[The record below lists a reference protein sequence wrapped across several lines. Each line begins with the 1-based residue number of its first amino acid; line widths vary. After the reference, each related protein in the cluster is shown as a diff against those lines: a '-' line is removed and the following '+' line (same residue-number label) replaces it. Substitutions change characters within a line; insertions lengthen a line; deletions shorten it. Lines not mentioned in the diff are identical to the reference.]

1 MKNNLLKEAKYADII
16 MTLINPPC
24 NITSLFKLIFLTLI
38 FSDKNIKEFKQSKY
52 NIINNYIGNSI
63 FLLIQK
69 KDDIKIIYE
78 ILYRLESI
86 QLISIN
92 QDIISI
98 NKKIETPDICNLKK
112 LNNIISKFNNLDN
125 ETFYLELL

>member
-24 NITSLFKLIFLTLI
+24 NITSLFKLIFLTLL
-38 FSDKNIKEFKQSKY
+38 FSDKNINEITKSKY

-69 KDDIKIIYE
+69 KDDIKIIYD
-78 ILYRLESI
+78 ILFRLESM

-98 NKKIETPDICNLKK
+98 NKIIESPDINNIKKANQILNK
-112 LNNIISKFNNLDN
+112 LNKLDN
-125 ETFYLELL
+125 KTFYLELL

>member
-112 LNNIISKFNNLDN
+112 LNNIISNFNNLDN

>member
-24 NITSLFKLIFLTLI
+24 NITSLFKLIFLTLL
-38 FSDKNIKEFKQSKY
+38 FSDKNINEITKSKY

-69 KDDIKIIYE
+69 KDDIKIIYD
-78 ILYRLESI
+78 ILFRLESM

-98 NKKIETPDICNLKK
+98 NKMIESPDINNIKKANQILNK
-112 LNNIISKFNNLDN
+112 LNKLDN
-125 ETFYLELL
+125 KTFYLELL